1 MKKANISDAGSGFD
15 VLSTSERTQTAM
27 MTLAPGES
35 SSEKPNTHKSSDQV
49 LLVLEGELRAEVG
62 DAQMSLG
69 RGDVVIV
76 PAGTLHKFTNRG
88 KAKAVTFN
96 TYSPPEY

>member
-1 MKKANISDAGSGFD
+1 MKKVNIDDAGAGFD
-15 VLSTSERTQTAM
+15 VLQTSERTQTAM
-27 MTLAPGES
+27 MTLGPGES

-49 LLVLEGELRAEVG
+49 LLVIEGELRAEVG
-62 DAQMSLG
+62 DDRLTLG

-76 PAGTLHKFTNRG
+76 PAGTPHKFTNSG
-88 KAKAVTFN
+88 KVKAVTFN